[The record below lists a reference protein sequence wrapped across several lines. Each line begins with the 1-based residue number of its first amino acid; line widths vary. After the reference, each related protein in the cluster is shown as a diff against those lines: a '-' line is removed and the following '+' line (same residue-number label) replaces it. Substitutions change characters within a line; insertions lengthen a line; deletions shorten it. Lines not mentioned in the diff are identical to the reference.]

1 MTASDL
7 DAMTPLQRTIVERA
21 LALARELEATAGSA
35 PTGQGID
42 RGESLLLGPGREF
55 LRRSLEDTLQARV
68 DALEKKLGWQSC
80 LDRGQRDRLLLA
92 SVRLQGVSPWP
103 DGRPAPSPARPWNSP
118 HSPAPVRS

>member
-35 PTGQGID
+35 PTGQVID
-42 RGESLLLGPGREF
+42 RCESLLLGPGREF

-68 DALEKKLGWQSC
+68 DALEKK
-80 LDRGQRDRLLLA
+80 A
-92 SVRLQGVSPWP
+92 
-103 DGRPAPSPARPWNSP
+103 RPAGPAPAASPAATRGD
-118 HSPAPVRS
+118 RRGR